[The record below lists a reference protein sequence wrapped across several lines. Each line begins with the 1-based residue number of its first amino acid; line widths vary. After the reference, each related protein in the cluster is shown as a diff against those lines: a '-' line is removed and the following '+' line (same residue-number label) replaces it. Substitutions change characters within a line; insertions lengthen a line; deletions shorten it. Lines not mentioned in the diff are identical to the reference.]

1 MAKIVL
7 SMDGVI
13 LQEMVLSKERI
24 TIGRRQHNDLVID
37 NSAISA
43 EHAVIVTML
52 RDAYLEDL
60 NSTNGT
66 RINGQ
71 AVKKHFLKHNDVIEL
86 AKYKIRF
93 VHEEDAQDDEVLF
106 QNKIRKASGINY
118 SDSIGIGSSTSKRAH
133 RDGNTVV
140 LTTPAMHIN
149 VVIKIISGP
158 NAGKEIQLAK
168 PLTTIGLPGQ
178 QVAVIT
184 HREQAYSLT
193 HVEGATYPII
203 NGKEIGANAYA
214 LTSGDQIELSG
225 IRMAFSVL

>member
-24 TIGRRQHNDLVID
+24 TIGRRPHNDLVID

-66 RINGQ
+66 QLNGQ
-71 AVKKHFLKHNDVIEL
+71 PIKKHFLKNNDVIEL
-86 AKYKIRF
+86 AKYKLRF
-93 VHEEDAQDDEVLF
+93 VREDESQDDEAVF
-106 QNKIRKASGINY
+106 IQAARKT
-118 SDSIGIGSSTSKRAH
+118 SDKEHTNLTSIVASKRIY

-140 LTTPAMHIN
+140 LMGSTVQASA
-149 VVIKIISGP
+149 VIHVLSGP
-158 NAGKEIQLAK
+158 NTGKEITLTK
-168 PLTTIGLPGQ
+168 PLTTIGLSGL
-178 QVAVIT
+178 QVAVVT
-184 HREQAYSLT
+184 RRGDAYSLT
-193 HVEGATYPII
+193 HVEGDTYPII
-203 NGKEIGANAYA
+203 NGQLVGSGACA
-214 LTSGDQIELSG
+214 LMSGDIIELADT
-225 IRMAFSVL
+225 RMQFVFI